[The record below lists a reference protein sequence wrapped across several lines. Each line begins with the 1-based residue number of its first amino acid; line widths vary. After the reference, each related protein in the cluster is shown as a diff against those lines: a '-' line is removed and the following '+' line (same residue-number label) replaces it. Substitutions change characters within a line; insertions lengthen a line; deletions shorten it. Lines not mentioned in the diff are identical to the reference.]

1 MSNITDFHNTKV
13 EKANREI
20 KELCEIQHKAT
31 DELEELLNQM
41 DLRSANGIK
50 ATEEEMIALFRAM
63 GKLAK
68 ANTERNEAC
77 IRHPNHK
84 PLMEDVDIENE
95 VKKVMHGDVIPL
107 FVPDEELDRYFAGAD
122 TY

>member
-1 MSNITDFHNTKV
+1 
-13 EKANREI
+13 
-20 KELCEIQHKAT
+20 
-31 DELEELLNQM
+31 M

-107 FVPDEELDRYFAGAD
+107 FVPDKELDRYFAGSD
-122 TY
+122 TH